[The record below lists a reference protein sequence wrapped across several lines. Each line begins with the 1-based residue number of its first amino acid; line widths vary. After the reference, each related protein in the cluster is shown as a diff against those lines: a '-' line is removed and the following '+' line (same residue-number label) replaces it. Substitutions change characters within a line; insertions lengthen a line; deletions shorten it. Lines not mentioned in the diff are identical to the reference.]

1 MSETGRQF
9 LSAAHGEELGRLRG
23 LRTALLRLHKVLL
36 DGERAEYER
45 ARGRVTGGELLQ
57 LVINHEQFAW
67 LRAFSELIV
76 RMDELLDLKEPAAAS
91 DVSALFARAR
101 VLILPAGDG
110 GEHARKF
117 EAALGLDP
125 AAVLARAEALKHLPE
140 ENRSE
145 ED

>member
-9 LSAAHGEELGRLRG
+9 LSAARGEEVGRLRG
-23 LRTALLRLHKVLL
+23 LRMALLRLHKILL

-76 RMDELLDLKEPAAAS
+76 RMDELLDLKEPAARA
-91 DVSALFARAR
+91 DVSALFERARAL
-101 VLILPAGDG
+101 VLPADDG

-117 EAALGLDP
+117 AALGLDP

-140 ENRSE
+140 ENRIE
-145 ED
+145 EN